1 MIRPDFKEFSRLAC
15 TATLVPVA
23 KSISADLLTPVSA
36 FLAVAAGEPDA
47 FLLESVDR
55 GEKIGRYT
63 FLGVRPFLRLESRGD
78 QVTIRDSRVE
88 TRVAASRPASKAS
101 APRTRNARIPKI
113 ETRTASVFEVI
124 KALLREYRPAQI
136 EGLPPFT
143 AGAVGYCA
151 YDIVRQLENIGDRAK
166 DDLNVPDCILM
177 FFDRVL
183 AFDHLRHQIH
193 IVASADVG
201 TCTSR
206 TGKSGRASKEALRA
220 AYDSSLRDI
229 AQIERKLA
237 AGWKAAAPFNVETRL
252 AADPAAKTK
261 LANSRLKTRA
271 RTPKARFLESVRRAQ
286 EYIAAGDIFQVVLSQ
301 RWDFEP
307 GVAPFDLYR
316 ALRTVNPSPYMYF
329 LRFGEGAGVPARE
342 MCGADTLVRA
352 KSSAKAALQL
362 NSSVPLRAPRGS
374 RSSRA
379 SSRTLPNKSSTIHIL
394 GSSPEM
400 LVRAAGP
407 KLEYR
412 PIAGTHPRGKDE
424 AEDAALEKKML
435 SDEKERAEHVM
446 LVDLGRNDL
455 GRVSEY
461 GSVKV
466 RDLMYVER
474 YSHVM
479 HIVSAL
485 EGCLRPGLDAMDAFA
500 ACFPAGT
507 LSGAP
512 KVRAM
517 QIIEELEPARR
528 GIYGGSVLYADFA
541 GNLDSC
547 IAIRTLLMK
556 GKKAY
561 LQAGAGIVADS
572 DPQREFEE
580 TENKSRALLRAVEM
594 ARGR

>member
-1 MIRPDFKEFSRLAC
+1 MIRPDYKEFSRLARN
-15 TATLVPVA
+15 ATLVPVA

-36 FLAVAAGEPDA
+36 FLAVAEGEPDA
-47 FLLESVDR
+47 FLLESVEG

-63 FLGVRPFLRLESRGD
+63 FLGVRPFLRLESRGAEI
-78 QVTIRDSRVE
+78 TIERGSKFEHRTGKVFDVIKQLLQQH
-88 TRVAASRPASKAS
+88 RPA
-101 APRTRNARIPKI
+101 
-113 ETRTASVFEVI
+113 
-124 KALLREYRPAQI
+124 AL

-151 YDIVRQLENIGDRAK
+151 YDIVRRLEKIGEHAT
-166 DDLNVPDCILM
+166 DDLEVPDCVLM

-193 IVASADVG
+193 IVASADV
-201 TCTSR
+201 TLASP
-206 TGKSGRASKEALRA
+206 KVAYARAV
-220 AYDSSLRDI
+220 RDI
-229 AQIERKLA
+229 ARIEKKLSG
-237 AGWKAAAPFNVETRL
+237 GWKPTHWRKGLTNSKLKSKLKLRPGTSKAKFL
-252 AADPAAKTK
+252 A
-261 LANSRLKTRA
+261 
-271 RTPKARFLESVRRAQ
+271 SVRRAQ
-286 EYIAAGDIFQVVLSQ
+286 EYITAGDIFQVVLSQ

-307 GVAPFDLYR
+307 GVAPLDLYR

-329 LRFGEGAGVPARE
+329 LRFGGAGTKKGRKKNSPA
-342 MCGADTLVRA
+342 MHV
-352 KSSAKAALQL
+352 
-362 NSSVPLRAPRGS
+362 
-374 RSSRA
+374 
-379 SSRTLPNKSSTIHIL
+379 I

-400 LVRAAGP
+400 LVRAAGH

-412 PIAGTHPRGKDE
+412 PIAGTHRRGRDE
-424 AEDAALEKKML
+424 AEDTALEKKML
-435 SDEKERAEHVM
+435 ADEKERAEHVM

-455 GRVSEY
+455 GRVSEF

-466 RDLMYVER
+466 RNLMYVER

-479 HIVSAL
+479 HLVSAL
-485 EGCLRPGLDAMDAFA
+485 EGRLHPELSAMDAFA

-517 QIIEELEPARR
+517 QIIEQLEPTRR
-528 GIYGGSVLYADFA
+528 GVYGGSVLYADFA

-556 GKKAY
+556 GKRAY

-572 DPQREFEE
+572 DPVREFEE
-580 TENKSRALLRAVEM
+580 TENKARAVLRAVEM
-594 ARGR
+594 ARGNG

>member
-1 MIRPDFKEFSRLAC
+1 MIRPDYKEFVRLSRS
-15 TATLVPVA
+15 ATLVPVA

-36 FLAVAAGEPDA
+36 FLAVADGEPDA
-47 FLLESVDR
+47 FLLESVEG

-63 FLGVRPFLRLESRGD
+63 FLGVRPFLRLESRGAE
-78 QVTIRDSRVE
+78 INIERDRKVE
-88 TRVAASRPASKAS
+88 Q
-101 APRTRNARIPKI
+101 RTGN
-113 ETRTASVFEVI
+113 VFEVI
-124 KALLREYRPAQI
+124 KELLQQHRPAAM

-151 YDIVRQLENIGDRAK
+151 YDIVRRLETIGAHAS
-166 DDLNVPDCILM
+166 DDLNVPDCVLM

-193 IVASADVG
+193 IVASADV
-201 TCTSR
+201 TR
-206 TGKSGRASKEALRA
+206 EAPKA
-220 AYDSSLRDI
+220 AYERAVRDI
-229 AQIERKLA
+229 ARIEKKLA
-237 AGWKAAAPFNVETRL
+237 AGWKPAYWRKTSTQTRL
-252 AADPAAKTK
+252 ATSK
-261 LANSRLKTRA
+261 LRTRA
-271 RTPKARFLESVRRAQ
+271 RTPKAKFLESVRRAK

-307 GVAPFDLYR
+307 GVAPLDLYR

-329 LRFGEGAGVPARE
+329 LRFGAGRNE
-342 MCGADTLVRA
+342 KKKG
-352 KSSAKAALQL
+352 SAGMH
-362 NSSVPLRAPRGS
+362 V
-374 RSSRA
+374 
-379 SSRTLPNKSSTIHIL
+379 L

-400 LVRAAGP
+400 LVRAAGGGR

-412 PIAGTHPRGKDE
+412 PIAGTHPRGRDE

-435 SDEKERAEHVM
+435 GDEKERAEHVM

-466 RDLMYVER
+466 RNLMYVER

-479 HIVSAL
+479 HLVSAL
-485 EGCLRPGLDAMDAFA
+485 EGRLRPELNAMDAFA

-517 QIIEELEPARR
+517 QIIEELEPTRR
-528 GIYGGSVLYADFA
+528 GVYGGSVLYADFA

-547 IAIRTLLMK
+547 IAIRTVLMK
-556 GKKAY
+556 GKQAY

-580 TENKSRALLRAVEM
+580 TENKARAVLRAVEM
-594 ARGR
+594 ARGSG